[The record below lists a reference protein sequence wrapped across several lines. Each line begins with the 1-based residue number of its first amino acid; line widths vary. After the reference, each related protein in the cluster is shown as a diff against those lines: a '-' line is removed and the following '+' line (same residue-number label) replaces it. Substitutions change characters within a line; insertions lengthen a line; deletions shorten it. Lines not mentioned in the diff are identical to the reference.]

1 MSSLSE
7 LTVLDLTQV
16 LAGPFCSMLLAGH
29 GANVIKVESPEGD
42 LSRTIGPFS
51 ADDHEQAYSGYFQ
64 SINRNKRGIVLALK
78 TTRDRNRNRF
88 KAMAAKVDVVIEN
101 FRVGVMERLVYAAI
115 RGFGC
120 LSGFVVVH
128 KSFTFRL
135 RSLI

>member
-7 LTVLDLTQV
+7 RTVLDLTQV

-29 GANVIKVESPEGD
+29 GANVIKVGSPEGD
-42 LSRTIGPFS
+42 LSRTIGPFF

-78 TTRDRNRNRF
+78 TPRDRNRF
-88 KAMAAKVDVVIEN
+88 KAMAPKLTSLSKISASELWS
-101 FRVGVMERLVYAAI
+101 GLVYAAI

-128 KSFTFRL
+128 TSFTFRL

>member
-7 LTVLDLTQV
+7 FTVLDLTQV

-29 GANVIKVESPEGD
+29 GANVIKVGSPEGD
-42 LSRTIGPFS
+42 LSRTIGPFF

-78 TTRDRNRNRF
+78 TPRDRNRF

-101 FRVGVMERLVYAAI
+101 FRVGVMERLIYAAI

-128 KSFTFRL
+128 TSFTFRL